1 MAFEDFTTYT
11 EVDPGDIRIE
21 VTNRRVTWTILRR
34 NVEGYVYKDKGAA
47 NYDGNFV
54 FLLTFRVTGGN
65 NGGLANFWTLAN
77 LVDDWIGIDTA
88 NGDGLAASIKRN
100 DITDVPNISL
110 AELDGGTLYT
120 SAAVFEI
127 SDDTDYYIAIERDES
142 VGSFGTF
149 SMFTFSDSN
158 RTTLINSQSI
168 TLHTSKKDYRH
179 LYACQSYN
187 TGSNQS
193 VSAHTEN
200 LEETDVVPTVT
211 AQSLTSVTG
220 TTTTGNGTIVNLGI
234 SAVTAHGYVVDTT
247 IDPKT
252 TGDGGSPVVETDEGA
267 GSTGVFSTAITG
279 LLVGQEYYARPYATN
294 GAGTGY
300 GANIKFTA
308 DRPNTILKQGDL
320 AVIQT
325 RLHYVDND
333 GKERYLEGI
342 LI

>member
-34 NVEGYVYKDKGAA
+34 NVEGYVYKDKGVA

-65 NGGLANFWTLAN
+65 AGGLARFWALAN
-77 LVDDWIGIDTA
+77 LVDDATGIRTA
-88 NGDGLAASIKRN
+88 NGDAIYAPIKRH
-100 DITDVPNISL
+100 DQTDQPRISI
-110 AELDGGTLYT
+110 EEIDGGTVYT
-120 SAAVFEI
+120 SGGGFDI

-149 SMFTFSDSN
+149 SMFTFSDSD

-168 TLHTSKKDYRH
+168 TLHTSKKDYRY
-179 LYACQSYN
+179 LYACQSHN
-187 TGSNQS
+187 SGGNQS
-193 VSAHTEN
+193 MSAHTEN

-247 IDPKT
+247 IDPQT

-267 GSTGVFSTAITG
+267 GSTGVFSSAITG

-300 GANIKFTA
+300 GANIKFIAGQGGTQ
-308 DRPNTILKQGDL
+308 LKSGDL
-320 AVIQT
+320 TIKGVNLQYT
-325 RLHYVDND
+325 DNF
-333 GKERYLEGI
+333 GVERYIEG
-342 LI
+342 LPT

>member
-11 EVDPGDIRIE
+11 EVDLNLKIA
-21 VTNRRVTWTILRR
+21 VTSRRVTWTLLRR
-34 NVEGYVYKDKGAA
+34 NEEGYVYKDKGVA

-65 NGGLANFWTLAN
+65 AGGITRFWALAN
-77 LVDDWIGIDTA
+77 LVDDSQGIRTA
-88 NGDGLAASIKRN
+88 NGDALNAFIKHP
-100 DITDVPNISL
+100 DITGPPNIGI
-110 AELDGGTLYT
+110 EEVDGGTVYG
-120 SAAVFEI
+120 SSGNFDI
-127 SDDTDYYIAIERDES
+127 SLDTDYYIAIERDES

-168 TLHTSKKDYRH
+168 TLHTSKKDYRY
-179 LYACQSYN
+179 LYACQSHN
-187 TGSNQS
+187 SGTNQS

-220 TTTTGNGTIVNLGI
+220 TTATGNGTIVSLGI
-234 SAVTAHGYVVDTT
+234 SAVTAHGYVWDNTVDPTVT
-247 IDPKT
+247 DSSSGFWGK
-252 TGDGGSPVVETDEGA
+252 TDEGA

-308 DRPNTILKQGDL
+308 GQGGTQLKSGDL
-320 AVIQT
+320 TIKGVNLQYT
-325 RLHYVDND
+325 DNF
-333 GKERYLEGI
+333 GQERYIEG
-342 LI
+342 LPT